1 MSYGKIEGI
10 KFLFGSL
17 LIGVNIQM
25 SNSDSIQPS
34 FWLRYWPVI
43 LLIIVLLLIGAYLF
57 NQHQQREADL
67 KLAELALEKSKTQD
81 VTGQEEVQHDTD
93 QVALSTSTQNTAD
106 LKAQTNGESIQV
118 ESEKSKVKLE
128 LSKLS
133 GQIDNNYH
141 DQMLTTDLSNY
152 GLQAISTAPAS
163 LKSLVKQLDRTLQLH
178 LMSVW
183 GRASSDQVAKQLEGW
198 SEDGN
203 SISYYTAW
211 DSDRSQC
218 TWYVVQWNK
227 NNHSVTKEGYLPCF

>member
-10 KFLFGSL
+10 ECLFDDF
-17 LIGVNIQM
+17 LIGVNIHM

-43 LLIIVLLLIGAYLF
+43 LLIIVLLLVGAYLF

-81 VTGQEEVQHDTD
+81 VTGQEQVQHDTD
-93 QVALSTSTQNTAD
+93 QIALSTSTQNTAD
-106 LKAQTNGESIQV
+106 LKAQTNDESIQV

-141 DQMLTTDLSNY
+141 DKTLNTNLSNY

-163 LKSLVKQLDRTLQLH
+163 LKSLVKQLDRTLQPH